1 MNTPL
6 KYKLLALILILSL
19 TSFSQT
25 VTNNKSVV
33 DTCKVTMRCDIARKV
48 AIDIVRGDSARAELA
63 ATQDLLKVVEEKVVV
78 KDQIIDSYITKEQ
91 NYNQQINL
99 HKEKENY
106 YTQIV
111 TGLEGDNKKLKKK
124 VGLLRAA
131 SSVLLVT
138 TLFGFSL
145 LAY

>member
-1 MNTPL
+1 
-6 KYKLLALILILSL
+6 L

-25 VTNNKSVV
+25 VTSSKSVT
-33 DTCKVTMRCDIARKV
+33 DTCKVIIPCDIARKV
-48 AIDIVRGDSARAELA
+48 AVDLVRGDSARAELA
-63 ATQDLLKVVEEKVVV
+63 ITQDLLEVVEAKVIM
-78 KDQIIDSYITKEQ
+78 KDQIIDLHIIKEQ

-99 HKEKENY
+99 YKEKENY
-106 YTQIV
+106 YTHIV

-138 TLFGFSL
+138 TLFGLSL
-145 LAY
+145 LVY

>member
-1 MNTPL
+1 MG
-6 KYKLLALILILSL
+6 
-19 TSFSQT
+19 FSQT
-25 VTNNKSVV
+25 VTNNKSVI
-33 DTCKVTMRCDIARKV
+33 DTCKVTIPCEIARKV
-48 AIDIVRGDSARAELA
+48 AVDIVRGDSARAELA
-63 ATQDLLKVVEEKVVV
+63 VTQDLLKVVEAKVVV
-78 KDQIIDSYITKEQ
+78 KDQIIVSYVTKEQ

>member
-1 MNTPL
+1 
-6 KYKLLALILILSL
+6 
-19 TSFSQT
+19 
-25 VTNNKSVV
+25 
-33 DTCKVTMRCDIARKV
+33 MRCDIARKV

-63 ATQDLLKVVEEKVVV
+63 ATQDLLKAVEEKVVV

>member
-1 MNTPL
+1 MG
-6 KYKLLALILILSL
+6 
-19 TSFSQT
+19 FSQT
-25 VTNNKSVV
+25 VTNNKSVI
-33 DTCKVTMRCDIARKV
+33 DTCKVTIPCEIARKV
-48 AIDIVRGDSARAELA
+48 AVDIVRGDSARAELA
-63 ATQDLLKVVEEKVVV
+63 VTQDLLKVVEGKVVV
-78 KDQIIDSYITKEQ
+78 KDQIIDSYVTKEQ

-99 HKEKENY
+99 YKEKENY

>member
-1 MNTPL
+1 M
-6 KYKLLALILILSL
+6 

-25 VTNNKSVV
+25 TTNNKSIV
-33 DTCKVTMRCDIARKV
+33 DTCKVTISCDIARKV
-48 AIDIVRGDSARAELA
+48 AVDIVRGDSARAELA
-63 ATQDLLKVVEEKVVV
+63 VTQDLLKVVEAKVVV

-111 TGLEGDNKKLKKK
+111 AGLEGDNKKLKKK